1 MYVTTPSSPRI
12 ESIRARLRENLEL
25 HVSDQPEPLL
35 LKKVRQTPNE
45 KPVMTRYEGMKSMN
59 VTCCRYK
66 MQTALTTNTTATQ
79 NLLKLVT
86 LTANAV
92 KGEGSGAVVPL
103 IRVPLIKI
111 VFVPL
116 TMATVMR
123 LEFVGSFPMTELR
136 SVLLSLLSHPQTE
149 YC

>member
-1 MYVTTPSSPRI
+1 
-12 ESIRARLRENLEL
+12 
-25 HVSDQPEPLL
+25 
-35 LKKVRQTPNE
+35 
-45 KPVMTRYEGMKSMN
+45 
-59 VTCCRYK
+59 

-86 LTANAV
+86 LTASAV
-92 KGEGSGAVVPL
+92 KEEGSGAVVPL

-116 TMATVMR
+116 ATATVMR